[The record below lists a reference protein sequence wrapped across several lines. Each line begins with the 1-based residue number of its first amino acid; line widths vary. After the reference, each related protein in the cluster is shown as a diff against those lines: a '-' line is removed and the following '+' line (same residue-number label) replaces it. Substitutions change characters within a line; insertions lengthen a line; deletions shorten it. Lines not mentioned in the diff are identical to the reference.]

1 MSLSRKVVMG
11 REERGTPWTLN
22 TLKPV
27 KGTGENNQYRYEDDD
42 LYYRGLVFN
51 SDGTIAIV
59 QVYSVTTPSTTYLW
73 KFTLDKPYILPTG
86 TRVQTVTLNATNAS
100 YIGLRMSPDGTKFYM
115 CTTTT
120 LLQVEFATAFDLSST
135 KTETIISS
143 TVDPSTNGYNRIG
156 VFNSDGT
163 KYYAFPSTGTA
174 IKVFDLTTA
183 YDLSSGVTAGTDITS
198 ISGNGFSTVAETGFS
213 HDGSVLFIHDS
224 SLEFSS
230 VELTTAYDLTTLD
243 WTTLDSTSNKIVIGS
258 QGALRSPGFAFC
270 VASSS
275 SVTRIFTMENGISSS
290 IASGG
295 PTTSLDTF
303 LPEFSSSVLTPDTY
317 GEPEVDTTQVCHEM
331 SFNADGT
338 RAFLFTFD
346 NTYGSIDIIRI
357 KKYDMTTAYDLSTAS
372 YAGITNIT
380 PSDFPTSFINGL
392 SISNDGSNMYVFAG
406 DFMYTWNWAT
416 AYNYT
421 AVGYSHIDRI
431 NHGPLS
437 PFAGCR
443 GVVQNDD
450 GTELT
455 FAVGDSTN
463 KGGTQDDIGVLPFGL
478 YTVSLSTAG
487 DPGTADTSGIGYMIY
502 DRTGEDEDDFD
513 NCGFEFNSD
522 GSEWYSYNR
531 DNDRIKYGVPGAN
544 YGVNGATGTIDDVL
558 PRSTTDFGNSSAS
571 LQSFQ
576 FNSDGTKFFALNS
589 QTKCI
594 QTFTLSTAYD
604 VSSLTE
610 FMPKCVFRREDQG
623 STFDSF
629 TMNPAGTKLQLL
641 NNTIVSQYTLSTAFD
656 LSTASAT
663 RDTTTLTV
671 DSDGG
676 GDIAWGDS
684 GNYFYRMT
692 DASSNATIKRY
703 SCSTAYDITTAN
715 STPDKTFT
723 FGSYTVGTLTG
734 QRKMFFK
741 PDGLKL
747 YTFALSFN
755 SNQEYVWQWDLSTA
769 WDISTISSTTTPDA
783 YRGLSLVND
792 DSANGLYFTSDGLT
806 LIIVQQLYF
815 YKFALTTA
823 WDLSTINTTPTQQ
836 YAKSAMPIGGSA
848 EHGMFITSDGTKMF
862 LGDQYRIIR
871 SDMSTG
877 FDITTLSHDG
887 GNNAFFYGDPFDRSG
902 TTHTSSGFDTREFR
916 FGDNGSKLY
925 MLDLS
930 STTNSYLPRRS
941 STTDS
946 NRVVINQWDLSTA
959 YDLSTAVNND
969 KHANLQLSS
978 TTPRTF
984 DISSNG
990 LYIIYPSA
998 GYMYSSTLST
1008 AFDIETAA
1016 SLVERNVNGQRWA
1029 YSGFIDSTDN
1039 HAIRWSSDGNYV
1051 YTVRSHG
1058 GDQQQFSK
1066 IALSTTYD
1074 LTTASFDISG
1084 TAKYL
1089 EVLPTSAD
1097 FGDFPWLTSTPPYYR
1112 NLRWA
1117 NDGYNFYLV
1126 ESRTA
1131 VNQQSVANIN
1141 IRGFAC
1147 TTAYDITTATELDPV
1162 KYLYNTGPTPLNID
1176 LSHNVVNESVGAL
1189 QWKPGGERIFIQFEQ
1204 FIGEHK
1210 V

>member
-11 REERGTPWTLN
+11 REDRGTPWTLN

-27 KGTGENNQYRYEDDD
+27 RKTGENNQYRYENDS
-42 LYYRGLVFN
+42 YSYRGLVFN

-59 QVYSVTTPSTTYLW
+59 QVYSSANSGTIYLW
-73 KFTLDKPYILPTG
+73 KLTLDTPYILSTG
-86 TRVQTVTLNATNAS
+86 TRVQTITLSTNGN
-100 YIGLRMSPDGTKFYM
+100 YYGLRMSSDGTKFYM

-135 KTETIISS
+135 KTETAITS
-143 TVDPSTNGYNRIG
+143 VCDPSTNSYTRIG
-156 VFNSDGT
+156 VFNDDGT
-163 KYYAFPSTGTA
+163 EYYAFPSTGTA
-174 IKVFDLTTA
+174 IKVFNLSTA

-198 ISGNGFSTVAETGFS
+198 ISGNGFSGVEETGFS
-213 HDGSVLFIHDS
+213 HDGLVLFIDDA
-224 SLEFSS
+224 SLVFSS

-243 WTTLDSTSNKIVIGS
+243 WTTLDSSTNEVVVGSN
-258 QGALRSPGFAFC
+258 GATLSMGFAFC

-275 SVTRIFTMENGISSS
+275 SVTRIFTAQNGYSSA

-303 LPEFSSSVLTPDTY
+303 VPEFDSSVLTPDSY
-317 GEPEVDTTQVCHEM
+317 VEPEVDDSMVHHEM

-338 RAFLFTFD
+338 QVSLFCFD
-346 NTYGSIDIIRI
+346 NAYASYDIVRI
-357 KKYDMTTAYDLSTAS
+357 KRYDMTTAYDLSTKS
-372 YAGITNIT
+372 YAGTTSITS
-380 PSDFPTSFINGL
+380 SDFPVSSVRMI
-392 SISNDGSNMYVFAG
+392 SQSNDGNYMYVYAG
-406 DFMYTWNWAT
+406 DFLYTWNWTSPFFWTNRA
-416 AYNYT
+416 
-421 AVGYSHIDRI
+421 YSHIDRI
-431 NHGPLS
+431 DHGRLS
-437 PFAGCR
+437 PLYNGY
-443 GVVQNDD
+443 GLTINDD

-455 FAVGDSTN
+455 FSSGDSSN
-463 KGGTQDDIGVLPFGL
+463 VGTLQDDTGYLPFGL
-478 YTVSLSTAG
+478 YTVPLSTAG
-487 DPGTADTSGIGYMIY
+487 DPGTMDTSGIGYQIFE
-502 DRTGEDEDDFD
+502 RSGEDEQAFD

-522 GSEWYSYNR
+522 GSEYYLYNR
-531 DNDRIKYGVPGAN
+531 DHDSMKTGVPGAS
-544 YGVNGATGTIDDVL
+544 YGVNGSIGYTDDIL
-558 PRSTTDFGNSSAS
+558 PINTTDFGNASST

-576 FNSDGTKFFALNS
+576 FNSDGTKFYALNS

-594 QTFTLSTAYD
+594 QTFSLSTAYD
-604 VSSLTE
+604 VTTLTP
-610 FMPKCVFRREDQG
+610 FMPKCVFRRTDYG

-629 TMNPAGTKLQLL
+629 TMNPAGTKLHIL
-641 NNTIVSQYTLSTAFD
+641 NSSTVSQYTLSTAYD

-671 DSDGG
+671 DSDTD

-684 GNYFYRMT
+684 GNYFYRIT
-692 DASSNATIKRY
+692 DASSNATLKRY

-734 QRKMFFK
+734 QKKMFFK

-747 YTFALSFN
+747 YTYALSLN
-755 SNQEYVWQWDLSTA
+755 SNIEYVWQWNLSTA

-783 YRGLSLVND
+783 YKTMPLIND

-836 YAKSAMPIGGSA
+836 YAKFAMPISSSA
-848 EHGMFITSDGTKMF
+848 YHGMFMTSDGTKMF

-887 GNNAFFYGDPFDRSG
+887 GSNAFFYGDPFDRSG
-902 TTHTSSGFDTREFR
+902 TTITSSGYEAREFR

-925 MLDLS
+925 MLD
-930 STTNSYLPRRS
+930 TAVVYTIDPRRS
-941 STTDS
+941 SELNPGS
-946 NRVVINQWDLSTA
+946 VVINQWDLSTA

-969 KHANLQLSS
+969 KHGNLNLNNS
-978 TTPRTF
+978 TTLTF

-990 LYIIYPSA
+990 LYIIYPA
-998 GYMYSSTLST
+998 DGYMYSSTLST

-1016 SLVERNVNGQRWA
+1016 DLVARNVNGERWG

-1039 HAIRWSSDGNYV
+1039 HAVRWSSDGNYV

-1058 GDQQQFSK
+1058 NSAQQLSK
-1066 IALSTTYD
+1066 LALSTTYD

-1084 TAKYL
+1084 TTKYL

-1097 FGDFPWLTSTPPYYR
+1097 FGDFPWTATTPPHYR

-1126 ESRTA
+1126 EGQNVVTQESD
-1131 VNQQSVANIN
+1131 SNIN
-1141 IRGFAC
+1141 LRAFEC
-1147 TTAYDITTATELDPV
+1147 TTAYDITTATELNSI
-1162 KYLYNTGPTPLNID
+1162 KYLYNTGPTDLNID

-1189 QWKPGGERIFIQFEQ
+1189 QWKPGGERVFIQFEQ